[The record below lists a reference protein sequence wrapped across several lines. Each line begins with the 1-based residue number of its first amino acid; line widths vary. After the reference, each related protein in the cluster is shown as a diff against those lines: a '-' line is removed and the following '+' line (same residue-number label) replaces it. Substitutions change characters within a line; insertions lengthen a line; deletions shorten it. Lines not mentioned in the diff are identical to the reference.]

1 MENKNLV
8 SHSTRNKNLV
18 SRSARN
24 KNPRFAQ
31 NLVSHSARNKNPRLA
46 QNLVSRSARN
56 KNPRFAQNL
65 VSRSARNKNLVS
77 RSARNNNL
85 RNVAIIAHVDH
96 GKTTLVDSLLK
107 QTHTF
112 RDNQAEMQET
122 LILDSSDLEREKGI
136 TILAKNAAINYQGVK
151 INIVDTPGH
160 ADFSGE
166 VERVINMAEGAILL
180 VDAAEGPL
188 TQTKF
193 VLRTA
198 FKHNLKII
206 LVINKIDRHDA
217 IPKET
222 LKETEN
228 LFLELAQ
235 NDDQLNFPIIY
246 TVGRQGKAYDHLPS
260 AAELSKPADLTP
272 LLDAIIKY
280 IPPPMIDPDQ
290 PFKMIVNALDF
301 DSYKGKYAIGKIFHG
316 RINKGDQINILNKN
330 GKIGSGKVE
339 NVFVSEGL
347 KRQEVAS
354 AISGDIVALTGI
366 NNVKIGDT
374 LANSSVEKAL
384 PSIEIGRP
392 TLKIVLGINTS
403 PFAGKEGKFFT
414 AMQISNRL
422 IKEKETTVGL
432 EIEANDNGRGF
443 IVAGRGELHL
453 AIFIETLRREG
464 FELEISKPEVINK
477 DIDGKIYEPFEE
489 VVVEVSSEYIGFIN
503 KEMTKRQAELIDMK
517 TETNGLTRF
526 LYHIPSRTFLGLRNR
541 VFLASKGTA
550 VIASQFL
557 DYFPKVETPVNLHSG
572 VLIASETGRANSY
585 GLNIAQKHGP
595 LFINPAEQVYEGM
608 IVGIN
613 NRGKDLEINVCKSKQ
628 LSNMHTEHSDK
639 AIILTPPT
647 RLTLEQALDF
657 INDDELLEITPLNIR
672 LRKKNLSKASR
683 AKEQRALRQN

>member
-1 MENKNLV
+1 MENK
-8 SHSTRNKNLV
+8 
-18 SRSARN
+18 
-24 KNPRFAQ
+24 
-31 NLVSHSARNKNPRLA
+31 
-46 QNLVSRSARN
+46 
-56 KNPRFAQNL
+56 
-65 VSRSARNKNLVS
+65 
-77 RSARNNNL
+77 NL

-96 GKTTLVDSLLK
+96 GKTTLVDGLLK

-122 LILDSSDLEREKGI
+122 LILDSNDLEREKGI
-136 TILAKNAAINYQGVK
+136 TILAKNTAINYQGVK

-166 VERVINMAEGAILL
+166 VERVINMVEGAILL

-188 TQTKF
+188 PQTKF

-198 FKHNLKII
+198 FKNNLKII

-217 IPKET
+217 IPEET
-222 LKETEN
+222 LKQTEN

-235 NDDQLNFPIIY
+235 SDNQLNFPIIY
-246 TVGRQGKAYDHLPS
+246 TIGREGKAYNHLPS
-260 AAELSKPADLTP
+260 ATELNKPADLTP

-316 RINKGDQINILNKN
+316 KINKGDLVNILNSN
-330 GKIGSGKVE
+330 GKVGSGKVE

-347 KRQEVAS
+347 KRVEVSS
-354 AISGDIVALTGI
+354 ALSGDIVALTGVSD
-366 NNVKIGDT
+366 VKIGDT
-374 LANSSVEKAL
+374 LANPTVEQAL

-392 TLKIVLGINTS
+392 TLKVVLGINTS

-414 AMQISNRL
+414 AMQISDRL
-422 IKEKETTVGL
+422 TKEKETTVGL
-432 EIEANDNGRGF
+432 EIETNDNGRGF
-443 IVAGRGELHL
+443 TVAGRGELHL

-464 FELEISKPEVINK
+464 FELEISKPEVIYK
-477 DIDGKIYEPFEE
+477 TVDGKIYEPFEE

-503 KEMTKRQAELIDMK
+503 QEMTKRRAELIDMK

-526 LYHIPSRTFLGLRNR
+526 LYHIPSRTFLGFRNE

-550 VIASQFL
+550 IIASQFL
-557 DYFPKVETPVNLHSG
+557 DYFPKIEMPVNLRSG

-595 LFINPAEQVYEGM
+595 LFISPAEQVYEGM

-613 NRGKDLEINVCKSKQ
+613 NRGKDLEINVCKAKQ
-628 LSNMHTEHSDK
+628 LTNMHTEHSDE

-683 AKEQRALRQN
+683 AKEQRSLRHD